1 MYLKMRFLSLTLPE
15 KHMILINI
23 YSPVFS
29 NLKQQNRLELL
40 LVLKYTSGLKI
51 SA

>member
-1 MYLKMRFLSLTLPE
+1 MYLKLCLLSLTLPE

-23 YSPVFS
+23 CSSVFS